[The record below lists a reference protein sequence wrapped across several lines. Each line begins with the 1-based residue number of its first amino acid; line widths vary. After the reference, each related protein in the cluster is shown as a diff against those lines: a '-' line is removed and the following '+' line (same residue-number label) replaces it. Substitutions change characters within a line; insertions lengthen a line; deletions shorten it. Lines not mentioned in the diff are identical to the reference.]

1 MEDVVGYLLDT
12 NILVHL
18 IRGDEVGKR
27 VDERFGLQANLLV
40 CAISVVTIGE
50 VLSLAQ
56 RREWGA
62 NKIQALEKLLGRLLQ
77 IDINDQSIFK
87 AYAEID
93 NFSMNRTHNMGKND
107 IWIAATAKA
116 TGYTLL
122 TNDRDFQHLHDSQ
135 IKCIYVDPDKK

>member
-1 MEDVVGYLLDT
+1 MQDVVGYLLDT

-18 IRGDEVGKR
+18 IRGDETGKR
-27 VDERFGLQANLLV
+27 VDERFGLRENLLV
-40 CAISVVTIGE
+40 CAILVVTVGE
-50 VLSLAQ
+50 MLSLAQ

-62 NKIQALEKLLGRLLQ
+62 NKMQALEKLLGRLLQ
-77 IDINDQSIFK
+77 IDLGDRNILE
-87 AYAEID
+87 AYAAID
-93 NFSMNRTHNMGKND
+93 NFSRDRTYDMGKND

-122 TNDRDFQHLHDSQ
+122 TNDKGFQHLHDIQ

>member
-1 MEDVVGYLLDT
+1 MQDVVGYLLDT

-18 IRGDEVGKR
+18 IRGDETGKR
-27 VDERFGLQANLLV
+27 IDERFGLRENRLV
-40 CAISVVTIGE
+40 CAISVVTVGE
-50 VLSLAQ
+50 MLSLAQ

-62 NKIQALEKLLGRLLQ
+62 NKMQTLEKILGQLLQ
-77 IDINDQSIFK
+77 IDLGDRSILE
-87 AYAEID
+87 AYAAID
-93 NFSMNRTHNMGKND
+93 NFSKDRTHDMGKND

-122 TNDRDFQHLHDSQ
+122 TNDKDFQHLHDIQ